1 LKSASQQTFNQA
13 IPALKI
19 YAILDLGYVSVE
31 NVATAATELCHGGA
45 QLLQLR
51 AKKHSEE
58 EILQVAQTVRP
69 ICARH
74 GIPFIV
80 NDYPRVAAIVN
91 ADGVHLG
98 QDDGNLADAR
108 RNAGNCSLVGRSTHS
123 IKQAQKAQDEGADYI
138 GFGPLHATGTKPG
151 RPEIGLQDIAETH
164 RHLSI
169 PVYCIGGINLQNL
182 AAVVSA
188 GAENV
193 VIVSD
198 LLQSNDIPSY
208 IKRARAIL
216 AGTN

>member
-1 LKSASQQTFNQA
+1 M
-13 IPALKI
+13 KI

-31 NVATAATELCHGGA
+31 ALATAATDLCTGGA

-51 AKKHSEE
+51 AKNHTEE
-58 EILQVAQTVRP
+58 QILQMAQEVRP
-69 ICARH
+69 ICAGH

-80 NDYPRVAAIVN
+80 NDHPRVAAMVN
-91 ADGVHLG
+91 ADGIHLG

-108 RNAGNCSLVGRSTHS
+108 RDAGNCRLVGRSTHS
-123 IKQAQKAQDEGADYI
+123 IRQAQQAQDEGADYI
-138 GFGPLHATGTKPG
+138 GFGPLHATATKPG
-151 RPEIGLQDIAETH
+151 RPAIGLQDIAETH
-164 RHLSI
+164 RHVSI

-182 AAVVSA
+182 ATVVAA

-208 IKRARAIL
+208 IKRARSIL
-216 AGTN
+216 AGKN

>member
-1 LKSASQQTFNQA
+1 M
-13 IPALKI
+13 KI
-19 YAILDLGYVSVE
+19 YAILDLGYLSEE
-31 NVATAATELCHGGA
+31 NLTTVTTDLCNGGT

-51 AKKHSEE
+51 AKNHSEK
-58 EILQVAQTVRP
+58 EILQMAQTIRP

-80 NDYPRVAAIVN
+80 NDYPHVAAMVN
-91 ADGVHLG
+91 ADGIHLG

-108 RNAGNCSLVGRSTHS
+108 RDAGNCSLVGRSTHS
-123 IKQAQKAQDEGADYI
+123 LRQAKEAQDEGADYI
-138 GFGPLHATGTKPG
+138 GFGPLHATATKPG
-151 RPEIGLQDIAETH
+151 RPAIGLQDVAEVC
-164 RHLSI
+164 RRVSI

-182 AAVVSA
+182 ASVVCA

-208 IKRARAIL
+208 LKRARSML
-216 AGTN
+216 TGKN